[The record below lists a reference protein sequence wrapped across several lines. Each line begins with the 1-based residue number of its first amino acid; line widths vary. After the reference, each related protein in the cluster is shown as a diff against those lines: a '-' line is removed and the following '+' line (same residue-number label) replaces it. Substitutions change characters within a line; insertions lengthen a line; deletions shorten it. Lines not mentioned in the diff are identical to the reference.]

1 MVFIL
6 RQASSTASG
15 PPSPKWKARA
25 VRIAASCF
33 AVVGDGALDVPLS
46 GSLIY
51 LTIVGDGALDV
62 PLSGSLIYFT
72 IVGDGAIAELL
83 KMLAFLR
90 IRRPA
95 EWGLYLSVDKFYT
108 LVSTK
113 IALRQVLL
121 AV

>member
-1 MVFIL
+1 MIFIL

-33 AVVGDGALDVPLS
+33 AGVGDGALDVPLS

-51 LTIVGDGALDV
+51 LTIVGDGAL
-62 PLSGSLIYFT
+62 
-72 IVGDGAIAELL
+72 AEPL
-83 KMLAFLR
+83 KMLAFSR
-90 IRRPA
+90 IRRPD
-95 EWGLYLSVDKFYT
+95 EWGLYLSVDKFHT